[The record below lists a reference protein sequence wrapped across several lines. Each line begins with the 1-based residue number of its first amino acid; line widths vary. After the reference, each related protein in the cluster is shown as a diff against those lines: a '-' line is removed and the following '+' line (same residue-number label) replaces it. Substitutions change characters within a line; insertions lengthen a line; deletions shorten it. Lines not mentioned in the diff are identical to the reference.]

1 MPRPGAGSRARS
13 DHAPGTGATLLLG
26 AAGVAGVLVGAT
38 LDAGLGTAVMAVS
51 AAVPPAVRGG
61 ALARTR
67 TAVADVTRH
76 RHRLAGDVAVAD
88 EQMRRL
94 ADRIDRLADQGVD
107 DAFELERTRRQLRRA
122 RVELAG
128 SRVALAGATEDA
140 ARARVAVD
148 AAATAL
154 RMERTRADLAVAEA
168 AQLASEA
175 DELAHAA
182 VVAGVDGAPAA
193 ALWRPAARV
202 VGQRSFAS
210 VDLRVFDAFTETDLA
225 DEDAVLDAPVRRG
238 RHSAPIDLIHDVKRV
253 QHAAQHEVRPHPLPA
268 ARRSDVA

>member
-1 MPRPGAGSRARS
+1 MSRWGAGSRVRPGP
-13 DHAPGTGATLLLG
+13 APGTGATLLLG
-26 AAGVAGVLVGAT
+26 AAGVAGVLVGST

-51 AAVPPAVRGG
+51 AAVPPAVLGG
-61 ALARTR
+61 ARTR

-76 RHRLAGDVAVAD
+76 RHRLAGEVAVAD

-154 RMERTRADLAVAEA
+154 RMERTRADLAVAA
-168 AQLASEA
+168 AARLTSEA
-175 DELAHAA
+175 DERAHAA

-238 RHSAPIDLIHDVKRV
+238 RHAAPIDLIHDVQRV